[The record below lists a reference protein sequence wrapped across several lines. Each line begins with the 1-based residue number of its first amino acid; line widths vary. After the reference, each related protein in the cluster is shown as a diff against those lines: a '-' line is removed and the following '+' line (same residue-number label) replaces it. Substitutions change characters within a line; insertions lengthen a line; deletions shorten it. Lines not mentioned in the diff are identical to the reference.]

1 MGLYD
6 VGPLVKAEPKPGRL
20 NIPAADPP
28 YGPITRPRG
37 FSFFLVPN
45 LFLSISYC
53 EGMLDQRA

>member
-45 LFLSISYC
+45 LFFSMS
-53 EGMLDQRA
+53 